1 MLLSHDAASS
11 GVLSRQSPLILNG
24 SDRPS
29 ANSGYEMTFID
40 WLPKSIQCL
49 KGYNRQSFLGDAVAG
64 ITVGLVALPL
74 AMAFAIASGV
84 SPQAGIYTA
93 IIAGFLISALGG
105 SSTQIGGPT
114 GAFVVVVYGI
124 VARHGLDGLYMC
136 TLMAGV
142 LLVILGVTGLGT
154 AVKYIPRPVVV
165 GFTNG
170 IAVIIGSTQIK
181 DFFGLKVEKVPGEFL
196 ARLEVL
202 FRNFGSLSLVQ
213 TSLGVLALL
222 LIILFT
228 RYVRRVP
235 GYIVALF
242 VGTVIVALFKL
253 PVETIGT
260 RFGGIPSGLPKL
272 QIPQFR
278 FDLVRLLI
286 SPAVTVAMLGAIE
299 SLMSAVVSDRMS
311 GDRHNPNAELVAQ
324 GVANIFSP
332 LFGGLPATGAIART
346 ATNIRSGARTP
357 VAGMVH
363 ALTLLAIV
371 LFAAPLARFI
381 PLSVLAAILFVV
393 AYNMGE
399 WKEIPELL
407 KLSRLEIGTWAITF
421 LLTVFADLTVAVEV
435 GMILAALV
443 FIRKVTSTT
452 TVSQVTDEYVR
463 EGYAHIL
470 QHKEIPAYVTIFRI
484 HGPFLF
490 GATDKIDELLSQ
502 VPDLPPIIILRLRNM
517 TAIDATGLQALEK
530 LADVVHSSGR
540 GLILCGA
547 REQPAQLM
555 KQAEFEQHVG
565 TENISRSVADALE
578 RAKALYT
585 FMTQRGT
592 LSSAWGARRSDIG
605 DSQSR

>member
-1 MLLSHDAASS
+1 MIHD
-11 GVLSRQSPLILNG
+11 
-24 SDRPS
+24 
-29 ANSGYEMTFID
+29 D
-40 WLPKSIQCL
+40 WLPKSVQCL
-49 KGYNRQSFLGDAVAG
+49 KDYNGRKFAADVVAG
-64 ITVGLVALPL
+64 VTVGLVALPL

-84 SPQAGIYTA
+84 PPQAGLYTA

-170 IAVIIGSTQIK
+170 IAVIIASTQIK
-181 DFFGLKVEKVPGEFL
+181 DFFGLKVDKVPGEFL
-196 ARLEVL
+196 ARMEVL
-202 FRNFGSLSLVQ
+202 ARNFRTLSSLE
-213 TSLGVLALL
+213 TGLGVLALV
-222 LIILFT
+222 LIIVFA
-228 RYVRRVP
+228 RYVKKVP

-242 VGTVIVALFKL
+242 VGTAIVAIFKL

-260 RFGGIPSGLPKL
+260 RFGGIPSGLPNL
-272 QIPQFR
+272 QVPQFR
-278 FDLVRLLI
+278 FDLLRPLI

-311 GDRHNPNAELVAQ
+311 GGKHNPNVELVAQ
-324 GVANIFSP
+324 GVANVFSP

-346 ATNIRSGARTP
+346 ATNIRSGAKTP
-357 VAGMVH
+357 VAGMIH

-381 PLSVLAAILFVV
+381 PFAVLAAILFVV
-393 AYNMGE
+393 SYNMGE
-399 WKEIPELL
+399 WREIPELL
-407 KLSRLEIGTWAITF
+407 KLSHLEIGTWAVTF

-452 TVSQVTDEYVR
+452 TVAQVTEEYVR

-470 QHKEIPAYVTIFRI
+470 QHKEIPSYVTIFRI

-490 GATDKIDELLSQ
+490 GATDKIEEIFAQ
-502 VPDLPPIIILRLRNM
+502 IEELPPIVILRLRNM

-565 TENISRSVADALE
+565 SENICRSVEEALE
-578 RAKALYT
+578 RAKQLHAE
-585 FMTQRGT
+585 MAQ
-592 LSSAWGARRSDIG
+592 GAKPVVLEA
-605 DSQSR
+605 